1 MATIT
6 ITTNGAHDARIA
18 AAFGRHLALPGNAN
32 ATQIKGAL
40 IAFIRNVVEE
50 QERSQALQA
59 IQPGTPVDAT

>member
-6 ITTNGAHDARIA
+6 ITTNGA
-18 AAFGRHLALPGNAN
+18 
-32 ATQIKGAL
+32 QIKGAL

-50 QERSQALQA
+50 QERSQAMQA